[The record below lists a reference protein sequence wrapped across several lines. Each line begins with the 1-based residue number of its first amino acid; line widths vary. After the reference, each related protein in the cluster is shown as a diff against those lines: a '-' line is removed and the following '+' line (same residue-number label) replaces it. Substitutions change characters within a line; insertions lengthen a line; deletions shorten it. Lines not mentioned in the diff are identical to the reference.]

1 MKCDAVLKFYFFI
14 YICVVYTLNIV
25 HMVLPIFP
33 RGSSWFSSIA
43 NLQTKMRRR
52 LMVMVVMLMVMVVM
66 VILVMVV
73 MVIFIILV

>member
-1 MKCDAVLKFYFFI
+1 
-14 YICVVYTLNIV
+14 
-25 HMVLPIFP
+25 MVLPIFP
-33 RGSSWFSSIA
+33 RRSSWSSSIA